1 MALMGRVCGLSLVTV
16 VALGQAGTTGQTG
29 QTAKSKSASAAKPGM
44 AVWSPEVQQTLG
56 VSAENFNAEGLNKL
70 TKMQL
75 VALEASARIDP
86 RKQILT
92 CPAGGMVPGGRIHVL
107 ITVAGDDPTGS
118 IATALRQSVGSLSA
132 VDVVDS
138 AAQSDRVLHVVIEK
152 LTTGRGTIGFA
163 ASYLTGTPCLSE
175 PAGAGGATGSAG
187 KKTDVE
193 LKGTLGAETAVKEA
207 DLVKDLTGLLDH
219 DLEALRPG
227 TPR

>member
-1 MALMGRVCGLSLVTV
+1 MWRVCGLSLVTA
-16 VALGQAGTTGQTG
+16 VALGQTGTAG
-29 QTAKSKSASAAKPGM
+29 QTAKSKSTSAVKPGM
-44 AVWSPEVQQTLG
+44 AVWSPDVQQTLG
-56 VSAENFNAEGLNKL
+56 VSAENFSAEGLNKL

-92 CPAGGMVPGGRIHVL
+92 CPAGGMVPGGRIRVL

-138 AAQSDRVLHVVIEK
+138 AAQADRVLHVVIEK

-175 PAGAGGATGSAG
+175 PAGSGAAG

-193 LKGTLGAETAVKEA
+193 LKGTLGSETAVKEA

-219 DLEALRPG
+219 DLQALRSG

>member
-1 MALMGRVCGLSLVTV
+1 MRNMALMGRVCGLSLVTA
-16 VALGQAGTTGQTG
+16 VALGQTATTRP
-29 QTAKSKSASAAKPGM
+29 TAKSKSASAVKPGM
-44 AVWSPEVQQTLG
+44 AVWSPDVQQTLG

-75 VALEASARIDP
+75 VALESSARIDP
-86 RKQILT
+86 KKQILT
-92 CPAGGMVPGGRIHVL
+92 CPAGGMVPGGRIRVL

-118 IATALRQSVGSLSA
+118 IATALRQSVGSLSG

-175 PAGAGGATGSAG
+175 AVGAAGAGGAAG

-193 LKGTLGAETAVKEA
+193 LKGTLGSETAVKEA

-219 DLEALRPG
+219 DLQALRPG